1 MTDTAALKS
10 FKKGYKFRF
19 YPTENQKQHLRE
31 SFGANRFVYN
41 RLLERSQKAYET
53 YKASKALGTEATKPG
68 VSGYDFCAQ
77 LPALKEEFPWLKDY
91 SNVSLQQT
99 CLHLGKAFSGFFK
112 AKRGG
117 YPKFKGRYNRQS
129 ISLTT
134 SGFSVKE
141 GTLRLAKIKE
151 AFAPVWS
158 RGLPSA
164 PSSCAIALT
173 PSGEYYVS
181 FICEHTPVTTSG
193 TRIIG
198 IDLGLTHLATLS
210 DGTKVDNPRYYQ
222 RAQRKLR
229 RLQQSLSRKKKGSKN
244 RTKARHRVAAQHA
257 SISYQRTDHLHKL
270 TRRLVNDSQ
279 VIGIEQLVVENMVKN
294 RRLAKHLQSA
304 AWATLT
310 RQLAYK
316 SAESGHCQLVM
327 MDRFFPSSHLCAST
341 GMHLDRKLY
350 LSERSWQCPHC
361 GQVHD
366 RDVNAAENIAAEAL
380 YQVQLHGWDRR
391 PHDGTVMIAPKYERR
406 L

>member
-1 MTDTAALKS
+1 MQTAPKS

-19 YPTENQKQHLRE
+19 YPTESQKQHLRE
-31 SFGANRFVYN
+31 LFGANRFTYN
-41 RLLERSQKAYET
+41 RLLERSQKAYEV
-53 YKASKALGTEATKPG
+53 YKADVAITNEAPKPG

-77 LPALKEEFPWLKDY
+77 LPTLKEEFPWLKDY
-91 SNVSLQQT
+91 SSVSLQQT

-117 YPKFKGRYNRQS
+117 YPKFKSKWSKQS
-129 ISLTT
+129 ISLTAL
-134 SGFSVKE
+134 GFRVKE
-141 GTLRLAKIKE
+141 GKLHLAKIKE
-151 AFAPVWS
+151 PFAPVWS
-158 RGLPSA
+158 RKLPSA
-164 PSSCAIALT
+164 PSSLVITLT

-181 FICEHTPVTTSG
+181 FVCEYTPPKTAGKGSV
-193 TRIIG
+193 G

-210 DGTKVDNPRYYQ
+210 DGTRIDNPRHYQ

-229 RLQQSLSRKKKGSKN
+229 RLQQSLARKKKGSKN
-244 RTKARHRVAAQHA
+244 RIKARLRVARCHA
-257 SISYQRTDHLHKL
+257 HVAAQRTDHLHKL

-294 RRLAKHLQSA
+294 RRLAKHIQSV

-316 SAESGHCQLVM
+316 SAESQYCQLVM
-327 MDRFFPSSHLCAST
+327 MDRFFPSSHVCAST
-341 GMHLDRKLY
+341 GMHLGRKLG
-350 LSERSWQCPHC
+350 LGERSWQCPHC
-361 GQVHD
+361 GEVHD
-366 RDVNAAENIAAEAL
+366 RDVNAAENIASEAL

-391 PHDGTVMIAPKYERR
+391 PHDGKVMIASKYERR